1 MDESP
6 QKRGENGTV
15 RVMPRGV
22 RFGEGQPTN
31 AGGRPKKLGKRLREL
46 FPDDELIAAF
56 ARTARGEPFPN
67 GVKPSSRDMMD
78 ALRWIAE
85 YGHGKA
91 PTYAVIQDEDPLG
104 QLDDVTKET
113 ARILEELRAG
123 DKERAA

>member
-1 MDESP
+1 
-6 QKRGENGTV
+6 
-15 RVMPRGV
+15 MPRGV

-46 FPDDELIAAF
+46 FPDEELIEAF
-56 ARTARGEPFPN
+56 SAIARGSFPD
-67 GVKPSSRDMMD
+67 GTKASSRERME

-123 DKERAA
+123 DRERAA